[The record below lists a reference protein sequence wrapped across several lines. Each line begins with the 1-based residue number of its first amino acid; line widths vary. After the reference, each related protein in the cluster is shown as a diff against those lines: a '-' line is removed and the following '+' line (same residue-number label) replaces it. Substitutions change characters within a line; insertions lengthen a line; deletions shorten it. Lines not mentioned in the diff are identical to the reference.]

1 MFPSPYGAWVSSGG
15 LYAPPLPG
23 SFPSPYGA
31 WVSSIIPPFIQSD
44 IIVFVSVPLRGMG
57 FINFDLS
64 EPVLRVCFCPLT
76 GHGFHRNSKTGEYQ
90 SQKSFRPL
98 TGHGFHLHL
107 RVEPNKSLDGF
118 RPLTG
123 HGFHR
128 QKCICLLQ
136 HQNALL
142 NKVPH
147 VVLSYC
153 SNRRIYLLRL

>member
-1 MFPSPYGAWVSSGG
+1 MQDVSVPLRGMGFIWLISAMRSISTCFRPLTGHGFHQFGNKVTRLFIGFPSPYGAWVSSMQRRRFLRTSAFPSPYGAWVSSGLFG
-15 LYAPPLPG
+15 GGVVPP
-23 SFPSPYGA
+23 
-31 WVSSIIPPFIQSD
+31 Q
-44 IIVFVSVPLRGMG
+44 VSVPLRGMG
-57 FINFDLS
+57 FIIL
-64 EPVLRVCFCPLT
+64 FCRKSRF
-76 GHGFHRNSKTGEYQ
+76 HGR
-90 SQKSFRPL
+90 
-98 TGHGFHLHL
+98 
-107 RVEPNKSLDGF
+107 F